1 VEWRDRDPAGRGNG
15 PRNHLYVSRLYD
27 RTELTRLDRMKSYKQ
42 PSLHRRRL
50 LQAGAGLL
58 GAATLGLAVPRIVRA
73 QGTNQGANQAAQLTD
88 ADKADIARVEGYLNS
103 VSTMQASFQQETAN
117 EAISFGRIYLRRPG
131 RLRVEYEPPS
141 EILLIADGTLLS
153 YYDAELNHIEQVP
166 LKLSPMWFLLRDDV
180 ELGGDVTVTTFKKA
194 DKVIVIGMVQSDEPD
209 AGSVTLELGD
219 QPLELR
225 RWTITDPAG
234 AQVQVSLFNTEFGGA
249 LSPALFATP
258 RKKERNR

>member
-1 VEWRDRDPAGRGNG
+1 
-15 PRNHLYVSRLYD
+15 
-27 RTELTRLDRMKSYKQ
+27 MKSFKQ

-58 GAATLGLAVPRIVRA
+58 GAATLGLAMPRIVRA
-73 QGTNQGANQAAQLTD
+73 QGTQGGTQAANQAAQLTD

-103 VSTMQASFQQETAN
+103 VSTMKASFQQETDSEGLAW
-117 EAISFGRIYLRRPG
+117 GRIYLRRPG
-131 RLRVEYEPPS
+131 RLRVEYDPPS

-194 DKVIVIGMVQSDEPD
+194 ANVILIGLVQSDEPD
-209 AGSVTLELGD
+209 AGSVMLELGD
-219 QPLELR
+219 NPLELR

-234 AQVQVSLFNTEFGGA
+234 TEVRVSLSNTEFGGTLA
-249 LSPALFATP
+249 PALFATP
-258 RKKERNR
+258 RKKERIR

>member
-1 VEWRDRDPAGRGNG
+1 
-15 PRNHLYVSRLYD
+15 LYD

-58 GAATLGLAVPRIVRA
+58 GAATLGLAMPRIVRA

-194 DKVIVIGMVQSDEPD
+194 DKVILIGMVQSDEPD
-209 AGSVTLELGD
+209 AGSVVLEFGD

-234 AQVQVSLFNTEFGGA
+234 TQVQVSLFNTEFGTT

-258 RKKERNR
+258 RKKERIR